1 MYKHCVY
8 ITVGGF
14 SSEEMGDNPN
24 KYEIGYCKVVSCC
37 LLIAPF
43 PCFLLCNSNSV
54 VFLPSNLSQF
64 S

>member
-24 KYEIGYCKVVSCC
+24 KYEIGYCKVVFMLFAYS
-37 LLIAPF
+37 
-43 PCFLLCNSNSV
+43 S
-54 VFLPSNLSQF
+54 F
-64 S
+64 SMLFAL